1 MIVEIS
7 REFREQECLTWDQI
21 YASCLS
27 AQCFTAIS
35 NKRADHC
42 PICCYGAQRLVT
54 PQMHSSESKMCPKT
68 RIEMGQCVEQY
79 LLSDCAAACKNSREH
94 FGEDLVLQL
103 TLKNL
108 VLESAPFCVTFHR
121 AKRTSFARVSQ
132 KLSPGQTRKR
142 FSIPKP
148 GPKSCVDS
156 GLVHSLTRPPIFVVM
171 ARNPLDLAWIYLL
184 EHHYRQFLGSCPGFK
199 IHKST
204 PLSGGL
210 RAACYLFD
218 TVENAD
224 MGTMAVLGYNYNS
237 IAANFFNQ
245 PLPLLGVQIMSI
257 CNNW

>member
-1 MIVEIS
+1 
-7 REFREQECLTWDQI
+7 
-21 YASCLS
+21 
-27 AQCFTAIS
+27 
-35 NKRADHC
+35 
-42 PICCYGAQRLVT
+42 
-54 PQMHSSESKMCPKT
+54 
-68 RIEMGQCVEQY
+68 
-79 LLSDCAAACKNSREH
+79 
-94 FGEDLVLQL
+94 
-103 TLKNL
+103 
-108 VLESAPFCVTFHR
+108 
-121 AKRTSFARVSQ
+121 
-132 KLSPGQTRKR
+132 
-142 FSIPKP
+142 
-148 GPKSCVDS
+148 
-156 GLVHSLTRPPIFVVM
+156 M

-204 PLSGGL
+204 PLSGGIVLTFKNFLITAGGL